1 MATKSKKWRNNFCKT
16 LAVLLIAACAA
27 AGLGL
32 VVYYTPLQRV
42 SYVESEEYLTL
53 MDGGVRQAAAALESR
68 TSAVEPGAEV
78 FFRVTDSA
86 GKQYTNGGSDL
97 ADIGVYDLE
106 NDLHNNGNHYYL
118 WEDGIWTFSDTYWG
132 TKLEP
137 LQERLSGSVNTRLAG
152 KAENLLL
159 YVPNDI
165 YARNSNA
172 YYTLQ
177 DQEFVRKAIY
187 PSAALIAGIALAAL
201 YLMVVAG
208 RRPLDEELHL
218 SVCDRWPTE
227 IVLGLGFADLAA
239 MGWSLLLLG
248 QCISSDNYQALSPVC
263 VLLLV
268 LLGILGLALL
278 LCLVRKA
285 KAHLFWNG
293 SLCQR
298 VLHFA
303 AGLGY
308 LPRLPLARRG
318 AARILWVGGA
328 AIAGTL
334 IFGTLIP
341 GLLGIRYTS
350 GRALFVL
357 LFGFA
362 FTIAGAVYLYNEQ
375 RRDGLALDA
384 LLTQLEQTAN
394 GADAPVTVPQ
404 GSGLFP
410 YAQSLAQ
417 LDQRM
422 KSNLEARL
430 KSERMKID
438 LVTNVSHDLKTP
450 LTSII
455 GYVDLLAKQEDLPAE
470 ARDYVLIL
478 QQKSEGLKDLVSDL
492 FALAKSTSGAEP
504 VELETLDLSMALRQ
518 TLADMADLFEKGG
531 IPVREAL
538 PDTAPVLAESAKLN
552 RVLQNLL
559 DNAERYSLPGTR
571 IYVSIQPGPDST
583 LLTVKNT
590 ASYEMTFTQEE
601 ILQRFARG
609 DAARTTDGS
618 GLGLSIAESFMH
630 NFGGA
635 LDVRIEGD
643 TFTVT
648 LTFQTGT
655 PDAAFCLDDEQTP
668 MEDAPDT
675 L

>member
-1 MATKSKKWRNNFCKT
+1 M
-16 LAVLLIAACAA
+16 LLIAAFAA

-42 SYVESEEYLTL
+42 SYVESEDYLSL
-53 MDGGVRQAAAALESR
+53 MESGVQQAAAALNGKNS
-68 TSAVEPGAEV
+68 VAEDAEIFYLV
-78 FFRVTDSA
+78 AGLD
-86 GKQYTNGGSDL
+86 GKQYTNGSGL
-97 ADIGVYDLE
+97 EDIGVYELE
-106 NDLHNNGNHYYL
+106 NALHNGSDKYYL
-118 WEDGIWTFSDTYWG
+118 WEDSVWTFSDTYWADYYA
-132 TKLEP
+132 P
-137 LQERLSGSVNTRLAG
+137 LQQWLTGSANKLLAG
-152 KAENLLL
+152 KAESLLL
-159 YVPNDI
+159 YVPAYVYLQHSGTFYSQMNQEAT
-165 YARNSNA
+165 ARI
-172 YYTLQ
+172 
-177 DQEFVRKAIY
+177 FY
-187 PSAALIAGIALAAL
+187 PSTVLIAGILLAAV

-208 RRPLDEELHL
+208 RCPQDKELHL
-218 SVCDRWPTE
+218 LFCDQWPTE
-227 IVLGLGFADLAA
+227 IVFILGLADLGA
-239 MGWSLLLLG
+239 MFWALTWLG
-248 QCISSDNYQALSPVC
+248 YTISGGDYQAASYVFILA
-263 VLLLV
+263 LV
-268 LLGILGLALL
+268 ALGLIGLALL

-404 GSGLFP
+404 GNGLFP

-571 IYVSIQPGPDST
+571 IYVGIQPGPDST

-655 PDAAFCLDDEQTP
+655 PDAAFCLDDEQAP